1 MIYKIYGNFLLH
13 KFKKNKSSLFIFNG
27 NLPKDFNKDYKKI
40 TEYIFS
46 YGTLSGARKTTN
58 STHKSIGGVMKK
70 FNKAV
75 DAIKNGTK
83 IK

>member
-1 MIYKIYGNFLLH
+1 MDPIENIIVEFQLDDNVVYVIRRDYL
-13 KFKKNKSSLFIFNG
+13 
-27 NLPKDFNKDYKKI
+27 NKDYKKI

-46 YGTLSGARKTTN
+46 YGTLSGARKTSN

-75 DAIKNGTK
+75 EAIKNGTK

>member
-1 MIYKIYGNFLLH
+1 MDVENVVAEFQLDDNVVYVIRRDYL
-13 KFKKNKSSLFIFNG
+13 
-27 NLPKDFNKDYKKI
+27 NKDYKKI

>member
-1 MIYKIYGNFLLH
+1 MDPIENVIVEFQLDDNVVYVIRRDYLNKN
-13 KFKKNKSSLFIFNG
+13 FKKV
-27 NLPKDFNKDYKKI
+27 
-40 TEYIFS
+40 TEYTFS

-58 STHKSIGGVMKK
+58 STHKSISGAMKK

>member
-1 MIYKIYGNFLLH
+1 MDVENVVAEFQLDDSIVYVTRRDYL
-13 KFKKNKSSLFIFNG
+13 
-27 NLPKDFNKDYKKI
+27 NKDYKKI

>member
-1 MIYKIYGNFLLH
+1 MDTENVIVQFELDDSVIYITRRDYLNT
-13 KFKKNKSSLFIFNG
+13 N
-27 NLPKDFNKDYKKI
+27 YKKI

-46 YGTLSGARKTTN
+46 YGTLSGATKLKN
-58 STHKSIGGVMKK
+58 STHRSISAAMRK

>member
-1 MIYKIYGNFLLH
+1 MDTIENVVVEFQLDDNVVYVTRLDFI
-13 KFKKNKSSLFIFNG
+13 NKSF
-27 NLPKDFNKDYKKI
+27 KRETKYV
-40 TEYIFS
+40 FS
-46 YGTLSGARKTTN
+46 YGTLSGTRKTSQ
-58 STHKSIGGVMKK
+58 STYKSINGAMKK

>member
-1 MIYKIYGNFLLH
+1 MDVENVVVEFQLDDSVVYVTRRDYL
-13 KFKKNKSSLFIFNG
+13 
-27 NLPKDFNKDYKKI
+27 NKDYKKL

-58 STHKSIGGVMKK
+58 STFKSIKGAMKK

>member
-1 MIYKIYGNFLLH
+1 MDVENVVAEFQLDDNVVYVTRRDYL
-13 KFKKNKSSLFIFNG
+13 
-27 NLPKDFNKDYKKI
+27 NKDYKKI

>member
-1 MIYKIYGNFLLH
+1 MEVIENVVVEFQLDDNVVYVTRLDFI
-13 KFKKNKSSLFIFNG
+13 NKSF
-27 NLPKDFNKDYKKI
+27 KRETK
-40 TEYIFS
+40 YIFS
-46 YGTLSGARKTTN
+46 YGTLSGTRKT
-58 STHKSIGGVMKK
+58 SQSAYKSIGAAMKK

>member
-1 MIYKIYGNFLLH
+1 MDAENVIVQFELDDSVIYITRRDYLNT
-13 KFKKNKSSLFIFNG
+13 N
-27 NLPKDFNKDYKKI
+27 YKKI

-46 YGTLSGARKTTN
+46 YGTLSGATKSKN
-58 STHKSIGGVMKK
+58 STHRSISAAMRK